1 MHPNVHSSIIYN
13 NQDKEITYMSINR
26 WMDQKMPSVYTLE
39 YYSVIEKNKLLPL
52 WATQMDL
59 EVIILSEI
67 KGKYHIIPLMCEI

>member
-1 MHPNVHSSIIYN
+1 
-13 NQDKEITYMSINR
+13 
-26 WMDQKMPSVYTLE
+26 MDQKMRSVYTLE

>member
-1 MHPNVHSSIIYN
+1 
-13 NQDKEITYMSINR
+13 
-26 WMDQKMPSVYTLE
+26 MDQKMPSVYTLE

>member
-26 WMDQKMPSVYTLE
+26 WMDQKMRSVYTLE